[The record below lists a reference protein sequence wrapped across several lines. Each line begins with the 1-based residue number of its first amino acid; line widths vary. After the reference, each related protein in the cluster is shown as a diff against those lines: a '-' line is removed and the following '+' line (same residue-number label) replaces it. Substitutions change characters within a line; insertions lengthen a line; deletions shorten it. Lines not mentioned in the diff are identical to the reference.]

1 MNENHYSH
9 YYRFK
14 IWSQKIKI
22 KKNTKHRQFQG
33 KKLTIKPPQ
42 PTKKK
47 EEEEKTQQHNQI
59 TYLGNALDA
68 PVSHHMNP
76 PRHQCD
82 PKDRPHQNPRNQTH
96 VPIVHSKFSRE
107 NQNIPRKYQRNTTRT
122 QIKKKKYR
130 NVEGEWE
137 RESYSGIE
145 EWGMIRYSCVF
156 EVSLFLS
163 FLSLSKISFGFLS
176 LETGRYRI
184 PLHKIGNFEKERD
197 NPLKDAGPHPPTN
210 IISI

>member
-1 MNENHYSH
+1 MQWTKTIILTTTASRYDH
-9 YYRFK
+9 K
-14 IWSQKIKI
+14 K

-122 QIKKKKYR
+122 QIFKKKIQKCWGKMR
-130 NVEGEWE
+130 E
-137 RESYSGIE
+137 RELQWNWRMRDDPLLLCFWSIP
-145 EWGMIRYSCVF
+145 F
-156 EVSLFLS
+156 S
-163 FLSLSKISFGFLS
+163 FLPFSL
-176 LETGRYRI
+176 
-184 PLHKIGNFEKERD
+184 
-197 NPLKDAGPHPPTN
+197 
-210 IISI
+210 